1 VAYVGE
7 GKNCLPAVHVSDAVR
22 VYRLALEKGRADTR
36 YHAVGEEGVALRDIA
51 EVIGAGMKMPVESIT
66 AEEAPEYFG
75 WLARLVTIDLSAASA
90 LTRQQLDW
98 NPTGPDLLTDLRKM
112 DYTAA

>member
-1 VAYVGE
+1 MSNPAGE
-7 GKNCLPAVHVSDAVR
+7 IASNAQP
-22 VYRLALEKGRADTR
+22 RATPF
-36 YHAVGEEGVALRDIA
+36 
-51 EVIGAGMKMPVESIT
+51 M
-66 AEEAPEYFG
+66 
-75 WLARLVTIDLSAASA
+75 AASSA